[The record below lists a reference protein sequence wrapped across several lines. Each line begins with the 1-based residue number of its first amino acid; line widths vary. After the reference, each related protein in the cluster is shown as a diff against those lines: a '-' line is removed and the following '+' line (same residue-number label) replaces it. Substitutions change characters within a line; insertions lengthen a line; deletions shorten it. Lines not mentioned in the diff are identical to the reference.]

1 MDFDFG
7 VLPVLVPVVLGAIF
21 LMGGARQ
28 IRRNRWLVRHG
39 GRAHGI
45 VVAQDSK
52 WSSSNDGSGGS
63 YHHAPVIE
71 FVAEDGRTHRA
82 KSEISKTHTSFIPGR
97 RVLVHYDRADPAK
110 IFLPGHDGGPAVIF
124 TLIGAVVLT
133 IGLGALWAFWRGM
146 TADDLMD
153 NGVLF
158 GAAFL
163 CIGGSVLAIGVA
175 GILATLRIKTGPRS
189 RGVVI
194 GETTSTGPQGMTRHH
209 AVVRW
214 TALTGEVLEA
224 PSERGRLI
232 RRIPVGTG
240 ITVRRHPRDPHRI
253 LLAGDWPELSSF
265 AFLLFGGLFS
275 AVGGIITWAVLRS

>member
-21 LMGGARQ
+21 LVGGARQ

-45 VVAQDSK
+45 VVAQDSR

-97 RVLVHYDRADPAK
+97 CVLVHYDRADPAK

-158 GAAFL
+158 GAVFL
-163 CIGGSVLAIGVA
+163 CVGGSVLAIGVA

-209 AVVRW
+209 AMVRW
-214 TALTGEVLEA
+214 TAPTGEVLEA
-224 PSERGRLI
+224 PSGRGRLI
-232 RRIPVGTG
+232 RRIPVGTE
-240 ITVRRHPRDPHRI
+240 ITVRCHPRDPHRI
-253 LLAGDWPELSSF
+253 LLAGDWPELASF

-275 AVGGIITWAVLRS
+275 VVGGVITWAVLHA